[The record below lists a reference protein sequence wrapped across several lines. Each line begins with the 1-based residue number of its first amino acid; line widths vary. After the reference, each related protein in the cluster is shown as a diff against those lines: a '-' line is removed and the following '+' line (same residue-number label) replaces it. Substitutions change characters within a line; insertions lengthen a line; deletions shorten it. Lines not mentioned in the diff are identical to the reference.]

1 MSNATSSTSTI
12 HNRTIN
18 NEQLVNDKYLYLFS
32 EFDSDYCLNHDI
44 EILLRQV
51 RFFEN
56 FKSNT
61 GIFSGVKGRLAKSI
75 QYWEHI
81 GANSFILDTLKNGY
95 LIPFIDTPSSMYMK
109 NNKSALKNDDFVSK
123 SVNELVLSGCVIE
136 VPFQPYIVNPLS
148 VATQKSGKRRLILD
162 LSTLNLSVKKEKIKF
177 EDWKIAV
184 QYFQKNDYL
193 YKFDLKSGY
202 FHLDICPQQHT
213 YLGFSWE
220 DKFYCFTVL
229 AFGLSTGPY
238 IFTKCLRPLVKYWR
252 KNGIK
257 IVLYLDDG
265 FGMNNENNECIK
277 DAEFVK
283 QSLLSAGFLLNEEK
297 SVFTPVQ
304 KLEWLG
310 IIWDSCNFTLCIPQR
325 RIDELFQSIHNVFR
339 EIPYISARNL
349 AQVTG
354 RIISMSPVIG
364 NITRIMT
371 RYCYMSIESR
381 MSWDSYLVLESKS
394 FVISELKFWLDNIAN
409 VNFKTLNQ
417 YSQSHVMVYSD
428 ASSIAAGACTVE
440 LESKNFH
447 TMWKSTEMLESSTW
461 RELKAIELALMSYQ
475 HAFAGKSLKWLTD
488 NQNCVR
494 IVQAGSMKEKLQDI
508 AISIFSI
515 CLQKGISI
523 NIQWIPRGENSKA
536 DYISK
541 IIDYEDWG
549 VSEFFYTFINDL
561 WGPYTV
567 DRFASSRNTK
577 LERFNSLFW
586 NVNTE
591 AVDCFTQNWSGE
603 NNWIVPPI
611 YLVLRAIKHVIACK
625 ARGTLIVPK
634 WISATYWPFI
644 FDKNMNYRDYIS
656 DVIEFKNTSGIF
668 VSGSNRQSIFG
679 TEPFIAPV
687 LAVKLDATRITRP

>member
-1 MSNATSSTSTI
+1 MNTYPCPT
-12 HNRTIN
+12 
-18 NEQLVNDKYLYLFS
+18 
-32 EFDSDYCLNHDI
+32 
-44 EILLRQV
+44 EI
-51 RFFEN
+51 
-56 FKSNT
+56 
-61 GIFSGVKGRLAKSI
+61 
-75 QYWEHI
+75 Y
-81 GANSFILDTLKNGY
+81 
-95 LIPFIDTPSSMYMK
+95 
-109 NNKSALKNDDFVSK
+109 
-123 SVNELVLSGCVIE
+123 
-136 VPFQPYIVNPLS
+136 
-148 VATQKSGKRRLILD
+148 
-162 LSTLNLSVKKEKIKF
+162 
-177 EDWKIAV
+177 
-184 QYFQKNDYL
+184 
-193 YKFDLKSGY
+193 
-202 FHLDICPQQHT
+202 
-213 YLGFSWE
+213 
-220 DKFYCFTVL
+220 
-229 AFGLSTGPY
+229 
-238 IFTKCLRPLVKYWR
+238 
-252 KNGIK
+252 
-257 IVLYLDDG
+257 
-265 FGMNNENNECIK
+265 
-277 DAEFVK
+277 
-283 QSLLSAGFLLNEEK
+283 LLS
-297 SVFTPVQ
+297 
-304 KLEWLG
+304 
-310 IIWDSCNFTLCIPQR
+310 IPQR
-325 RIDELFQSIHNVFR
+325 RIDELLKSIHNVFR

-417 YSQSHVMVYSD
+417 YSQSHVMIYSD

-440 LESKNFH
+440 LESKIFH
-447 TMWKSTEMLESSTW
+447 TMWKSSEMLESSTW

-475 HAFAGKSLKWLTD
+475 YAFAGKSLKWLTD

-494 IVQAGSMKEKLQDI
+494 IVQAGSMKENLQDI

-567 DRFASSRNTK
+567 DRFASSRNAK

-603 NNWIVPPI
+603 INWIVPPI
-611 YLVLRAIKHVIACK
+611 YLVSRAIKHVIACK
-625 ARGTLIVPK
+625 AKARLPEYCLSSRSLNTRKKYQYAFNAFCKWTKLHNITPLPSSDYTVSLYLIH
-634 WISATYWPFI
+634 ISQSAKSASKINEVIYA
-644 FDKNMNYRDYIS
+644 IS
-656 DVIEFKNTSGIF
+656 WAHK
-668 VSGSNRQSIFG
+668 
-679 TEPFIAPV
+679 
-687 LAVKLDATRITRP
+687 LAGFNNPC

>member
-1 MSNATSSTSTI
+1 
-12 HNRTIN
+12 
-18 NEQLVNDKYLYLFS
+18 
-32 EFDSDYCLNHDI
+32 
-44 EILLRQV
+44 
-51 RFFEN
+51 
-56 FKSNT
+56 
-61 GIFSGVKGRLAKSI
+61 
-75 QYWEHI
+75 
-81 GANSFILDTLKNGY
+81 
-95 LIPFIDTPSSMYMK
+95 MYMK

-325 RIDELFQSIHNVFR
+325 RIDELLQSIHNVFR

-440 LESKNFH
+440 LESKNFSH
-447 TMWKSTEMLESSTW
+447 YVE
-461 RELKAIELALMSYQ
+461 I
-475 HAFAGKSLKWLTD
+475 H
-488 NQNCVR
+488 
-494 IVQAGSMKEKLQDI
+494 
-508 AISIFSI
+508 
-515 CLQKGISI
+515 
-523 NIQWIPRGENSKA
+523 
-536 DYISK
+536 
-541 IIDYEDWG
+541 
-549 VSEFFYTFINDL
+549 
-561 WGPYTV
+561 
-567 DRFASSRNTK
+567 
-577 LERFNSLFW
+577 
-586 NVNTE
+586 
-591 AVDCFTQNWSGE
+591 
-603 NNWIVPPI
+603 
-611 YLVLRAIKHVIACK
+611 
-625 ARGTLIVPK
+625 
-634 WISATYWPFI
+634 
-644 FDKNMNYRDYIS
+644 
-656 DVIEFKNTSGIF
+656 
-668 VSGSNRQSIFG
+668 
-679 TEPFIAPV
+679 
-687 LAVKLDATRITRP
+687 

>member
-1 MSNATSSTSTI
+1 M
-12 HNRTIN
+12 
-18 NEQLVNDKYLYLFS
+18 
-32 EFDSDYCLNHDI
+32 
-44 EILLRQV
+44 
-51 RFFEN
+51 
-56 FKSNT
+56 
-61 GIFSGVKGRLAKSI
+61 
-75 QYWEHI
+75 
-81 GANSFILDTLKNGY
+81 
-95 LIPFIDTPSSMYMK
+95 
-109 NNKSALKNDDFVSK
+109 
-123 SVNELVLSGCVIE
+123 
-136 VPFQPYIVNPLS
+136 
-148 VATQKSGKRRLILD
+148 
-162 LSTLNLSVKKEKIKF
+162 
-177 EDWKIAV
+177 
-184 QYFQKNDYL
+184 
-193 YKFDLKSGY
+193 
-202 FHLDICPQQHT
+202 DICPQQHT

-440 LESKNFH
+440 LESKIFH

-494 IVQAGSMKEKLQDI
+494 IVQAGNIKEKLQDI
-508 AISIFSI
+508 AISIFFY
-515 CLQKGISI
+515 LFTKG
-523 NIQWIPRGENSKA
+523 
-536 DYISK
+536 
-541 IIDYEDWG
+541 
-549 VSEFFYTFINDL
+549 
-561 WGPYTV
+561 
-567 DRFASSRNTK
+567 K
-577 LERFNSLFW
+577 L
-586 NVNTE
+586 
-591 AVDCFTQNWSGE
+591 
-603 NNWIVPPI
+603 
-611 YLVLRAIKHVIACK
+611 H
-625 ARGTLIVPK
+625 
-634 WISATYWPFI
+634 
-644 FDKNMNYRDYIS
+644 
-656 DVIEFKNTSGIF
+656 
-668 VSGSNRQSIFG
+668 
-679 TEPFIAPV
+679 
-687 LAVKLDATRITRP
+687 

>member
-1 MSNATSSTSTI
+1 
-12 HNRTIN
+12 
-18 NEQLVNDKYLYLFS
+18 
-32 EFDSDYCLNHDI
+32 
-44 EILLRQV
+44 
-51 RFFEN
+51 
-56 FKSNT
+56 
-61 GIFSGVKGRLAKSI
+61 
-75 QYWEHI
+75 
-81 GANSFILDTLKNGY
+81 
-95 LIPFIDTPSSMYMK
+95 MYMK

-440 LESKNFH
+440 LESKIFH

-625 ARGTLIVPK
+625 ARD
-634 WISATYWPFI
+634 I
-644 FDKNMNYRDYIS
+644 FRVGRWKQNSDIS
-656 DVIEFKNTSGIF
+656 DELSTLKARLPEYCLSSRSLNTRKKYQYAFNAFCSF
-668 VSGSNRQSIFG
+668 PTYFG
-679 TEPFIAPV
+679 M
-687 LAVKLDATRITRP
+687 LK